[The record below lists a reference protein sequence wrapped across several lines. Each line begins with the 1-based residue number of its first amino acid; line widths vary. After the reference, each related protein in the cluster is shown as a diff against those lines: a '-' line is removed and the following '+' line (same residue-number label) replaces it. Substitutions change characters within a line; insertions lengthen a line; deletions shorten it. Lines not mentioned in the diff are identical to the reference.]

1 MLLKLNILW
10 EMKNAVKI
18 GYCTGQMIDV
28 SESNH
33 LPIQMLNQL
42 NTNCYLRPTVTEC
55 YDFNSLRHKQL
66 LKLTLEQQMLQ
77 QQLNE
82 TESVKTWNASTNQ
95 NHVYK
100 ICEHVLPVAI

>member
-1 MLLKLNILW
+1 
-10 EMKNAVKI
+10 
-18 GYCTGQMIDV
+18 
-28 SESNH
+28 
-33 LPIQMLNQL
+33 
-42 NTNCYLRPTVTEC
+42 
-55 YDFNSLRHKQL
+55 
-66 LKLTLEQQMLQ
+66 MLQ